1 MLCGSCGLHVL
12 YVLVFPLLPPS
23 PLVSTPLLLQYL
35 TLRLDQP
42 AIVCSIQFGKYEK
55 SHACNLRK
63 FIVHG
68 GMDCEHMHLLLEG

>member
-12 YVLVFPLLPPS
+12 YVLVFPHL
-23 PLVSTPLLLQYL
+23 PLLLQYL

-63 FIVHG
+63 FTVHG
-68 GMDCEHMHLLLEG
+68 GMDCEHMHLLLEW